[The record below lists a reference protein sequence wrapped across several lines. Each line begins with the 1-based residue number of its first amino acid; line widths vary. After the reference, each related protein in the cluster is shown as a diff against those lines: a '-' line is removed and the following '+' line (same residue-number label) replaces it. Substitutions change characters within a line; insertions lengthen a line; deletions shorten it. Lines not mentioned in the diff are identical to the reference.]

1 MPPLHSYRR
10 IVRRHGQFRVLKDEF
25 NLYVMLLFPI
35 SISFLIDPL
44 DNHPKQIVLVAI
56 QRPDLTNDHNQIAT
70 SFRLLVLGITLW
82 HLLKDNPH
90 REVI

>member
-10 IVRRHGQFRVLKDEF
+10 VVRRHGQFRVLKDEF
-25 NLYVMLLFPI
+25 NLSAMLLFAI
-35 SISFLIDPL
+35 SILFLIDPL
-44 DNHPKQIVLVAI
+44 DDRPKQIVLVAI

-70 SFRLLVLGITLW
+70 SFRLPALITLW
-82 HLLKDNPH
+82 YLFKDNPH